1 MIKIYPSSAYVI
13 ITIFFPKIHRDETIR
28 MLYTIHRTDKYFQR
42 YSASNTP
49 KIGFLKLWPGE
60 KRLGRIS
67 SVTSYREHVP
77 ILHIKTIQ
85 KYCHMRSKKW
95 PKIITFGGYLF
106 VYELVHSRP
115 LKTHHCILETEG
127 NS

>member
-1 MIKIYPSSAYVI
+1 MQTLESAYDI
-13 ITIFFPKIHRDETIR
+13 ITILFPKTRLNNTIR
-28 MLYTIHRTDKYFQR
+28 MLYTILQMDNYFQR

-67 SVTSYREHVP
+67 SVTSYREHVL
-77 ILHIKTIQ
+77 ILYIKTIQ

-106 VYELVHSRP
+106 VYELVHSRR